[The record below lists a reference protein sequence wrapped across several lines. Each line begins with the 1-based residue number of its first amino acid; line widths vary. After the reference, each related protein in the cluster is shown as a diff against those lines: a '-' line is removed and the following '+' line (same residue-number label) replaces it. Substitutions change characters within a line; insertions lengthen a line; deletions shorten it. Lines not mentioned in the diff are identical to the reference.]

1 MKLSSMS
8 GQYTSILFNV
18 TEFDK
23 ELEQVGCSINLF
35 EYLTWIL
42 VDLGYPVF
50 TPPWMAEPRLDIRAQ
65 TVKRHHTSE
74 VQAVL
79 WGTLTRQGYKGQELI
94 VCTHDRAYCSI
105 SFLRSDA
112 G

>member
-1 MKLSSMS
+1 MKLSIMPER
-8 GQYTSILFNV
+8 YTTILFNV

-23 ELEQVGCSINLF
+23 ELQQVGCSLNLF
-35 EYLTWIL
+35 EHLTWIL

-50 TPPWMAEPRLDIRAQ
+50 TPPWMAEPKLGLRAQ
-65 TVKRHHTSE
+65 VVKRHHAAE
-74 VQAVL
+74 VQVVV
-79 WGTLTRQGYKGQELI
+79 WNGLTQQGYTGQELI